1 MPMHREFDVVLWGA
15 TGFVGQLTAEYLAE
29 HYSPDELDWAIA
41 GRSRPRLRNLRQS
54 LHHEYGGL
62 DDLQMLVGDAFDRES
77 LDAIAERTDAIATTV
92 GPYAEYG
99 NNLVAAC
106 VDRETDYCDL
116 TGEAQWMHDMIDR
129 HHEQA
134 RDRGVRIVHTCGF
147 DSIPSDLGVWML
159 QQRAMQNHDRPCD
172 HIKFTVRGAS
182 GGMSGGTLASMA
194 NAFEQASEDPSLRRM
209 LADPYALV
217 PDGNRSGASGPPQSG
232 VEWDDDLEAW
242 TAPFVMAAVNE
253 KVVHRT
259 NALLDDVYGR
269 NFRYRETTSCG
280 TGISG
285 AVSAAGLTAGLG
297 AFTGAMALG
306 PTRRLLQSTVL
317 PDPGEG
323 PSRESIENG
332 YFSIRLVGT
341 GGRSGDEFRL
351 EGSVKADRDPG
362 YGATA
367 KMLGE
372 SVVCLAKDSID
383 EGLDGGILTP
393 ATAMGTTLI
402 DRLRDA
408 GMTWKVQKG

>member
-1 MPMHREFDVVLWGA
+1 MPTNREFDVVLWGA

-29 HYSPDELDWAIA
+29 HYRPDELDWAIA

-54 LHHEYGGL
+54 LHQEYGGL
-62 DDLQMLVGDAFDRES
+62 GDLDMLVGDAFDRES
-77 LDAIAERTDAIATTV
+77 LDAIAERTDAIASTV

-99 NNLVAAC
+99 SKLVAAC

-116 TGEAQWMHDMIDR
+116 TGEAQWIHDMIER
-129 HHEQA
+129 HHETA
-134 RDRGVRIVHTCGF
+134 RDRGVRVVHTCGF

-159 QQRAMQNHDRPCD
+159 QQRAMQDHERPCD
-172 HIKFTVRGAS
+172 SIKFSVLGGS

-194 NAFEQASEDPSLRRM
+194 NAFEEASEDPSLRRM

-217 PDGNRSGASGPPQSG
+217 PDGNRSGPNGPPQSG

-259 NALLDDVYGR
+259 NALLENTYGR

-280 TGISG
+280 TGITG
-285 AVSAAGLTAGLG
+285 AATAGGLTAGLA
-297 AFTGAMALG
+297 AFTGAMAIG
-306 PTRRLLQSTVL
+306 PTRNLLRATIL

-323 PSRESIENG
+323 PTREAIENG
-332 YFSIRLVGT
+332 YFDIRLVGT
-341 GGRSGDEFRL
+341 GGEPGETFRL
-351 EGSVKADRDPG
+351 EGRVKADRDPG

-367 KMLGE
+367 EMLGE
-372 SVVCLAKDSID
+372 SVVCLANDTVD

-393 ATAMGTTLI
+393 ATAMGTALI
-402 DRLRDA
+402 ERLRDT
-408 GMTWKVQKG
+408 GMTWSVQEG